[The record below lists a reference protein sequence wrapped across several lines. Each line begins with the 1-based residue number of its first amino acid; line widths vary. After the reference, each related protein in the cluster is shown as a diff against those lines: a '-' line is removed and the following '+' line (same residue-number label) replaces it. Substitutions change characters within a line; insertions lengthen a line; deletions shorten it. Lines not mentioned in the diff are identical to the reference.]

1 MTNPIELIVDENKGF
16 FDVLDAERQQTV
28 RDYLDMVLS
37 FSYGRA
43 TNQQKS
49 AHQFAMTSDNQN
61 IMDVLDTAQK
71 ILHRNGYIKLG
82 QDDIYV
88 ATERGI
94 KFMED
99 HYSGQ
104 EICGVKIR

>member
-49 AHQFAMTSDNQN
+49 AHQFAMTSYNQN
-61 IMDVLDTAQK
+61 GFDTAQ
-71 ILHRNGYIKLG
+71 ILLHRNGYIKLG